1 MAGESGGVVDVEFVH
16 QLLPVFLDRLD
27 ADAEFGRDLFVRR
40 PFGHELQHLRFARGQ
55 RLLGFRAGVA
65 AFACFP
71 LRVPQAF

>member
-1 MAGESGGVVDVEFVH
+1 
-16 QLLPVFLDRLD
+16 
-27 ADAEFGRDLFVRR
+27 
-40 PFGHELQHLRFARGQ
+40 LQHLRFARGQ